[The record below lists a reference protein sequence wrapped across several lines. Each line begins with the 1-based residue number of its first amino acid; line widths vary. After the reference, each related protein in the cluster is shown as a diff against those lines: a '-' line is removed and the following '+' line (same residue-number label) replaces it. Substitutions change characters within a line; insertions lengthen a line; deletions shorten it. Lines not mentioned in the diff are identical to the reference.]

1 MTSAAAAPTM
11 PVSRSVRMRLVPP
24 PRSARRPQIGREMP
38 ATTFTSVNPTAACE
52 RVKPSARTA
61 GM

>member
-11 PVSRSVRMRLVPP
+11 PVSRSVRMRRVPP
-24 PRSARRPQIGREMP
+24 PLSARRPHRGREMP
-38 ATTFTSVNPTAACE
+38 ATTFTSVNPTAAWV
-52 RVKPSARTA
+52 RVKPAARTA